1 MLIKEGNMFW
11 KKEKKDVLPQKQ
23 LVAMNE
29 LLKRSFSNVKRDTAN
44 IFQWLQYLYRKN
56 IEQEQLIRSMQL
68 ELSYM
73 PKTRE
78 EIRKIVDDYYSF
90 EGMMAKLRQLDA
102 RVEELAAAKAQQAQ
116 SQQVVI
122 HKETP
127 QRMDNDINIIEK
139 RLERL
144 EQKKASVK
152 ERIVKR
158 IARNSKEYV
167 KSVILSYIRKYE
179 KISALHL
186 KDMVVDEQ
194 NFCSKSSFY
203 RLLDE
208 IEQLD
213 DIGVIKHGK
222 EKHYL
227 SKTLKPI

>member
-1 MLIKEGNMFW
+1 MFW
-11 KKEKKDVLPQKQ
+11 KKEKKDVKSERQ
-23 LVAMNE
+23 LMVINE

-56 IEQEQLIRSMQL
+56 IEQEQLIKGMQL
-68 ELSYM
+68 ELSYI
-73 PKTRE
+73 PKTRD

-102 RVEELAAAKAQQAQ
+102 KVDELANAKDQQHQPAQP
-116 SQQVVI
+116 QQVVI

-127 QRMDNDINIIEK
+127 QRMDNEIDIIER

-152 ERIVKR
+152 ERIIKR

>member
-1 MLIKEGNMFW
+1 MFW